1 MQPEQLDVI
10 SAFIDDEPFDAKEL
24 GDALSLREGREQ
36 LIDLIALRH
45 IVSADV
51 EPGAEARSRRI
62 VSPWRG
68 VLAAAVLA
76 LAVGGAFLAGREMT
90 TAGVKTPEKDP
101 EVISEAPAAS
111 RVIELRPGIEWHQ
124 TGGNR

>member
-36 LIDLIALRH
+36 LIDLIALRR
-45 IVSADV
+45 VVAV
-51 EPGAEARSRRI
+51 EPTSDVRSRR
-62 VSPWRG
+62 VTSPWRG
-68 VLAAAVLA
+68 LLAAAVLA
-76 LAVGGAFLAGREMT
+76 LAVGGAFFVGRQS
-90 TAGVKTPEKDP
+90 TAGESPAVAPDA
-101 EVISEAPAAS
+101 APAPA
-111 RVIELRPGIEWHQ
+111 RVIELRPGIEWKQ

>member
-10 SAFIDDEPFDAKEL
+10 SAFLDEEPFDAKEL

-45 IVSADV
+45 IVAADV
-51 EPGAEARSRRI
+51 ESGAERRSPRI

-68 VLAAAVLA
+68 VLVAAALA
-76 LAVGGAFLAGREMT
+76 MVVGGAYLVGRQSAVVESPPVAQDT
-90 TAGVKTPEKDP
+90 
-101 EVISEAPAAS
+101 APAPS
-111 RVIELRPGIEWHQ
+111 RVVELRPGIEWHQ